1 MDSTIV
7 KKEDLASYHFVNHE
21 VLSDPVQIMERKYLL
36 EESLMLGNDYK
47 QKVRLICQ
55 TTDGIIE
62 VAATIWAV
70 TDTHVELKSGMDIPI
85 KGILAVIK

>member
-1 MDSTIV
+1 MNNTIV
-7 KKEDLASYHFVNHE
+7 KKEDLASYHFANQE
-21 VLSDPVQIMERKYLL
+21 VLSDPVQIMERRFLL
-36 EESLMLGNDYK
+36 EESLMLGNDFK

-70 TDTHVELKSGMDIPI
+70 TDTHIELKSGMDIPI
-85 KGILAVIK
+85 KSILAVIK